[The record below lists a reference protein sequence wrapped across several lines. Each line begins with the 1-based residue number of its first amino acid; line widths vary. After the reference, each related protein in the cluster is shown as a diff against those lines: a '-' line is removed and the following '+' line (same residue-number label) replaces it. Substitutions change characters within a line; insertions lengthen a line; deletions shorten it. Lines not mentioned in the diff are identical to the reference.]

1 MSVWSGLS
9 SLSGLLW
16 PGRLSVISFA
26 CLSVLAW
33 TGLVSRSGLEWSG
46 LVRYGLVRS
55 DSSTCLSYLA
65 ASAGLR
71 VCAFVSLCPRASAPV
86 HLCTCAPVRL
96 CACAPVRLCACAC
109 APVRQCAYPPA
120 RLRARMSACLSA
132 STSLCPSL
140 SVSVCPSVRL
150 SVWSSLPVSVCA
162 PAPDCGLTMMRK
174 TLMATTAMAAI
185 RRR

>member
-1 MSVWSGLS
+1 MSLSQYPSLCLSVCLPVFQSMSVWSGLS

-71 VCAFVSLCPRASAPV
+71 VCAFVSLCPRASAPMR
-86 HLCTCAPVRL
+86 LCTCAPVRL
-96 CACAPVRLCACAC
+96 CACAPVRLYACAC

-120 RLRARMSACLSA
+120 RPYVCAPVCLYLALSISVCLCLSVR
-132 STSLCPSL
+132 S
-140 SVSVCPSVRL
+140 SVRL
-150 SVWSSLPVSVCA
+150 V
-162 PAPDCGLTMMRK
+162 
-174 TLMATTAMAAI
+174 
-185 RRR
+185 

>member
-71 VCAFVSLCPRASAPV
+71 VCAFVSLCPRASAPMR
-86 HLCTCAPVRL
+86 LCTCAPVRL
-96 CACAPVRLCACAC
+96 CACMPVLAHPCANAPI
-109 APVRQCAYPPA
+109 
-120 RLRARMSACLSA
+120 RLRARMSARLSA